1 MGLTEQEQKFWD
13 TLCDPNPGKTNP
25 LEEWYIDIYIKPAR
39 PVEWI
44 NLPCR
49 IHTIGFTNEKLTD

>member
-13 TLCDPNPGKTNP
+13 TLCDPEPGKNNP
-25 LEEWYIDIYIKPAR
+25 LDELIIDVYINPAK

-44 NLPCR
+44 NLR